1 MTFYASFSL
10 KNSMKILWKCRKYD
24 CSKYQKGFRPKVGS
38 SLLTYWGACSVQ
50 QLIVVGP
57 IPTTIKC
64 ALRWSFTTRLPIRQ
78 RKLSWKIPWERRPNS
93 WQGAAIHKT
102 SKRLRSHQPTLIVCF
117 LSESPC
123 NFYVGTVL
131 PLRQVSSYARS
142 IIRVIPITSYICTF

>member
-1 MTFYASFSL
+1 
-10 KNSMKILWKCRKYD
+10 MKIGGNKNLVKLQKIRLF
-24 CSKYQKGFRPKVGS
+24 YQKGFGPKMWS

-93 WQGAAIHKT
+93 WQGAATHKT
-102 SKRLRSHQPTLIVCF
+102 AKRLRSHQPTLIVRF
-117 LSESPC
+117 LSEPPC
-123 NFYVGTVL
+123 NFYVGFGTVWAVL
-131 PLRQVSSYARS
+131 LLCCHSDKSPVVIC